1 MAKKKRI
8 DFDLLMAEITRAVQ
22 AAFPDRADTLMRELE
37 VAIATRASAVVREMI
52 HARTREAR
60 DRVVNAVA
68 AAPSEM
74 RRWMLWRRSG
84 VEAEQLIDVL
94 SGIVTFIGES
104 AMDGWLEDIAADI
117 REDAETLARRRGL
130 I

>member
-74 RRWMLWRRSG
+74 RRWMLWRRSD

-104 AMDGWLEDIAADI
+104 AVESWQEDIAVDI